1 MTTANHEVKA
11 RSHKVKE
18 TAADR
23 AFNIIL
29 IIVLI
34 ILNIIML
41 YPFLY
46 VFSTA
51 ISDQGQVMSGN
62 VWLYPIGLDMTAMK
76 QIMQYPMF
84 LNSYKNT
91 IIYSVCGTACTLLL
105 TSITAYPLS
114 RSNFRSRGVIA
125 KIYLFTMFF
134 GGGMIPTYLVYRTYG
149 LVDNILVMILPGA
162 LSAWNIILCRTFFQ
176 GIPDSLHESAY
187 LDGASD
193 WTILWRIVMPLSKP
207 VLSTIALFTM
217 VGIWNDFF
225 TGLLYFNDNSKFPLQ
240 LILRMILINASMSS
254 GSGADKNVM
263 DFMQKASTQSLKSAS
278 IVISILPIICV
289 YPFIQ
294 KYFVKGVMIG
304 SVKG

>member
-1 MTTANHEVKA
+1 MTTATQPAKV
-11 RSHKVKE
+11 RSRKVKE
-18 TAADR
+18 TAGDR
-23 AFNIIL
+23 AFNI
-29 IIVLI
+29 VLI
-34 ILNIIML
+34 VVLVLINIIML

-51 ISDQGQVMSGN
+51 ISTQSEVMAGN
-62 VWLYPIGLDMTAMK
+62 VWLYPIGFDMTAMK
-76 QIMQYPMF
+76 QIIQYPMF

-91 IIYSVCGTACTLLL
+91 IIYSVCGTICTLLL
-105 TSITAYPLS
+105 TSLTAYPLS
-114 RSNFRSRGVIA
+114 RPNFRSKSVIA

-134 GGGMIPTYLVYRTYG
+134 GGGMIPTYLVYRSYG
-149 LVDNILVMILPGA
+149 LVDNPLVMILPGA

-176 GIPDSLHESAY
+176 GIPESLHESAH

-193 WTILWRIVMPLSKP
+193 LTILVKIIMPLSKP

-217 VGIWNDFF
+217 VGIWNNYF
-225 TGLLYFNDNSKFPLQ
+225 TGLLYFNDSTKYPLQ
-240 LILRMILINASMSS
+240 LILRMILINASMSN

-263 DFMQKASTQSLKSAS
+263 DFMQRASTQALKSCS
-278 IVISILPIICV
+278 ILISILPIICV